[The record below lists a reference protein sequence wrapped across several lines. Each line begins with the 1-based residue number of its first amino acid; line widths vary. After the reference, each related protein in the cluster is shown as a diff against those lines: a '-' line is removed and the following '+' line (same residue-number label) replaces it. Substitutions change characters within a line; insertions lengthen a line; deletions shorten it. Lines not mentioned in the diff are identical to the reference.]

1 MMNNKIDRSTILIVN
16 DIDQTLNDLLPF
28 YSTHSIRII
37 KNEEK
42 DEFLLIHA
50 TQAIKEAYIA
60 SNENKYIFLC
70 GTTFRK
76 EAQNSLLKVLE
87 EPPKNVVFIILT
99 NSKSSILPTIYSR
112 IPYKYMKT
120 SSLKNEIS
128 LNIIK
133 LDLKDI
139 YIFLKENQK
148 ISKNEAKKIIE
159 SILLKANKQNMKLSS
174 KQLDLFS
181 QSSKLLELNSRP
193 VNILTT
199 LLLSLGNQKAKHKGL
214 IYANL

>member
-1 MMNNKIDRSTILIVN
+1 MYDKKIDKSTILIVN
-16 DIDQTLNDLLPF
+16 DIEKTLSDLSPF
-28 YSTHSIRII
+28 YSPHSVRII

-42 DEFLLIHA
+42 DEFQILQA
-50 TQAIKEAYIA
+50 NQAIKEAYIA

-70 GTTFRK
+70 GSTFRK

-112 IPYKYMKT
+112 MPYKYMKT
-120 SSLKNEIS
+120 SLLKDEIS
-128 LNIIK
+128 LDILK

-148 ISKNEAKKIIE
+148 ISKNDAKATIEA
-159 SILLKANKQNMKLSS
+159 ILLKANKQNMKLTST
-174 KQLDLFS
+174 QLDLFS
-181 QSSKLLELNSRP
+181 KASKLLELNSRP
-193 VNILTT
+193 INILTT
-199 LLLSLGNQKAKHKGL
+199 LLLSLANQKTN
-214 IYANL
+214 IN